1 MLVRIALVASIVR
14 VLVFAG
20 ALGDD
25 AFAVLRFDELAY
37 ESFARSIWHNGWRA
51 DGQVMML
58 SPLWSFMWGMLLKLG
73 FGTPIAPVVLQ
84 QVMGVASTAIAYKCA
99 RCFASM
105 NASAVAALLLS
116 VTGPVLFY
124 ETRALADPAVMFS
137 FSLGLWALLSAARSP
152 SALRWAVAGVALGVA
167 TLGRPNVLLIS
178 PLIAAAVLWSLRA
191 DWKKSVG
198 CTVMLTLG
206 WMLGVAPIT
215 ARNYAVADEFVLVS
229 SSGPINLYIGNGPSA
244 NGAWKRPSELNLSD
258 QTGSLFAS
266 AWRFAEQE
274 AGHRLTS
281 SEQSQFWLDRTMDH
295 VLASPGDTVLLQFTK
310 LRMALNGHEETNN
323 HDYRFQRRFMGV
335 LSVPLFPN
343 MGWLIALGV
352 PGFLLIARRES
363 GWVVLL
369 TGVVLPAL
377 TFALFFVVGRYRLGW
392 APALVIGAA
401 ATFDALWAAKRDWR
415 RSRLWVALVACM
427 LVGCLWPPPHNAHR
441 HAHFL
446 RGEALKSNGVHDG
459 ATEMYEYAAE
469 NPVLRALALN
479 RLAQLHHE
487 HAMFPEAQEVY
498 RRLADHHRAEG
509 EEDQALAVEAML
521 DDLRLMEAEYMQG
534 R

>member
-191 DWKKSVG
+191 DW
-198 CTVMLTLG
+198 
-206 WMLGVAPIT
+206 
-215 ARNYAVADEFVLVS
+215 
-229 SSGPINLYIGNGPSA
+229 
-244 NGAWKRPSELNLSD
+244 
-258 QTGSLFAS
+258 
-266 AWRFAEQE
+266 
-274 AGHRLTS
+274 
-281 SEQSQFWLDRTMDH
+281 
-295 VLASPGDTVLLQFTK
+295 
-310 LRMALNGHEETNN
+310 
-323 HDYRFQRRFMGV
+323 
-335 LSVPLFPN
+335 
-343 MGWLIALGV
+343 
-352 PGFLLIARRES
+352 
-363 GWVVLL
+363 
-369 TGVVLPAL
+369 
-377 TFALFFVVGRYRLGW
+377 
-392 APALVIGAA
+392 
-401 ATFDALWAAKRDWR
+401 
-415 RSRLWVALVACM
+415 
-427 LVGCLWPPPHNAHR
+427 
-441 HAHFL
+441 
-446 RGEALKSNGVHDG
+446 
-459 ATEMYEYAAE
+459 
-469 NPVLRALALN
+469 
-479 RLAQLHHE
+479 
-487 HAMFPEAQEVY
+487 
-498 RRLADHHRAEG
+498 
-509 EEDQALAVEAML
+509 
-521 DDLRLMEAEYMQG
+521 
-534 R
+534 